1 MYTQITLSVSIG
13 TEDERKEFME
23 VCVKTL
29 DNYSKH
35 DMVTPIFIFE
45 RLCNIIKPETEDVG
59 QFCLSLDKDPQQ
71 EEFLQGRMQVH
82 IPFNMCL
89 KVYGYTITIV

>member
-1 MYTQITLSVSIG
+1 
-13 TEDERKEFME
+13 ME

-29 DNYSKH
+29 DNYSKY

-71 EEFLQGRMQVH
+71 EEFLQGRMQVSAS
-82 IPFNMCL
+82 FNTWNVHMMVCL
-89 KVYGYTITIV
+89 LLLFRVIHTALLNLALVL

>member
-1 MYTQITLSVSIG
+1 
-13 TEDERKEFME
+13 ME

-29 DNYSKH
+29 DNYNKH

-82 IPFNMCL
+82 MCIIQYIEYL
-89 KVYGYTITIV
+89 CDNVFVASFRVIHTVLLNLGWVL

>member
-1 MYTQITLSVSIG
+1 MRYTIYLFYLG

-59 QFCLSLDKDPQQ
+59 HFCLSLDKDPQQ
-71 EEFLQGRMQVH
+71 EEFLQGRMQVFISLICKYLH
-82 IPFNMCL
+82 N
-89 KVYGYTITIV
+89 KVLLF